1 METIPF
7 EAETDNK
14 SFISFL
20 DKLNS
25 TLSESISGG
34 DDGLMAEDKNSP
46 LVLSQNGEPNL
57 TKSSNTEDDFSQSED
72 KDDLLGS
79 FLKKD
84 QVKPREP
91 KKEAPPTHKQDP
103 SFVDSFLIEL
113 VHNIKNALGSIYHAT
128 VLTMDKYDDVEIR
141 DRSHA
146 QVKEDIKK
154 IDSVLNSVLNF
165 ININTP
171 IIKTNTMYTILEE
184 ILEANEKQLRQKNI
198 KIIKRY
204 GKDLPDT
211 FIHPEQ
217 VRFIFHSV
225 LQYVVLS
232 TPPNE
237 SIGFLM
243 ESGEFDDGTG
253 AEKTSLGNNRRY
265 IEVMIG
271 FNGTTKSVSQSENL
285 SETPGDQKEGMA
297 DLILKLAKEILQR
310 NHGMMIETQGK
321 RVKTLIHLRFPVERR
336 TVVYYEPVAL

>member
-1 METIPF
+1 
-7 EAETDNK
+7 
-14 SFISFL
+14 L
-20 DKLNS
+20 
-25 TLSESISGG
+25 
-34 DDGLMAEDKNSP
+34 
-46 LVLSQNGEPNL
+46 QNGEPNL
-57 TKSSNTEDDFSQSED
+57 TKPSNREDDFFQSED
-72 KDDLLGS
+72 KDDPPGS
-79 FLKKD
+79 FLKKEE
-84 QVKPREP
+84 VKPRET
-91 KKEAPPTHKQDP
+91 KKEDPPTHKQDP

-128 VLTMDKYDDVEIR
+128 VLTMDQYDDREIR

-171 IIKTNTMYTILEE
+171 IIKTNTLYTILEE

-243 ESGEFDDGTG
+243 KSSDFDDETVSNKVSP
-253 AEKTSLGNNRRY
+253 ENNRRY

-271 FNGTTKSVSQSENL
+271 FNGNTKSVSQSEDL

-297 DLILKLAKEILQR
+297 ELILKLAKEILQR
-310 NHGMMIETQGK
+310 NHGMMIETHGK

-336 TVVYYEPVAL
+336 TVVYYEPVAI